1 MSAMV
6 QFEGMLMDHQVHLAN
21 RNAQEWA
28 DVAADLGKK
37 LEESDEAIAANLG
50 VRYALAEQL
59 RRIDPTNPLLVDEML
74 RNRLIEASERAYY
87 LAGKNFDAGR
97 QAGLSFAIP
106 GRPTGAD
113 EAARIAERAAM
124 IQALKSIKPDHPV
137 LVAIERA
144 DFTILIEAAL
154 RDADPDH
161 YLVNRHGK
169 ANVSTLH
176 ALGREAFKESERK
189 RMQGQ
194 VVSPLSDAADLGR
207 EWVDRHDNG

>member
-1 MSAMV
+1 
-6 QFEGMLMDHQVHLAN
+6 MDHQVHLAN
-21 RNAQEWA
+21 RNAREWEAYAQE
-28 DVAADLGKK
+28 LQRQ
-37 LEESDEAIAANLG
+37 LEDGYGSIAANLG
-50 VRYALAEQL
+50 IRYALIEQL
-59 RRIDPTNPLLVDEML
+59 RRVDPKNPLLVDEML
-74 RNRLIEASERAYY
+74 KNRLIEAAEQAFF
-87 LAGKNFDAGR
+87 LGDKNFDAAR
-97 QAGLSFAIP
+97 HVGLTFAIP